1 MNTYSLRSSLE
12 ERARKKNP
20 TLDIVAPK
28 KILLRPTPV
37 VSSPVSVIP
46 ISISRETNSPKQPRS
61 ARWGHLLFVARQK
74 AIVYSNA
81 LFTRLK
87 SSAQFFVPKFARHKM
102 LYASLMGGVAF
113 GMVSMAFIEHAFGP
127 GVFAR
132 GGEEPLQMEPELTAQ
147 TVATS
152 AESLPEYVPDQ
163 DIFFEYFGQVTK
175 EKYEES
181 IRNMVKGYPVE
192 AMLPYILEQDR
203 LTAAFLIGIA
213 KKESNWGKRV
223 PVLEDQDCFNYWGY
237 RGVRRMM
244 GSGGHTCFNSRE
256 DAVETVAK
264 RLEKLIHS
272 EKLDTPEKMIIWK
285 CGFSCQGHSR
295 ESVKKWISDVDMYFS
310 QLNDE

>member
-28 KILLRPTPV
+28 KIPARPALV
-37 VSSPVSVIP
+37 VPSSPVSVIP
-46 ISISRETNSPKQPRS
+46 LSISREAASSESSSFGRQRFLSVIRHK
-61 ARWGHLLFVARQK
+61 FVMYRE
-74 AIVYSNA
+74 VLS
-81 LFTRLK
+81 LWLK
-87 SSAQFFVPKFARHKM
+87 KGSQFFIPKFARHKM
-102 LYASLMGGVAF
+102 LYASLAGGVAF

-132 GGEEPLQMEPELTAQ
+132 GGETPLQMEA
-147 TVATS
+147 VATIETTTVP
-152 AESLPEYVPDQ
+152 ADSLPEYVPDQ
-163 DIFFEYFGQVTK
+163 DVFFEYFGQVTK

-192 AMLPYILEQDR
+192 AMLPYIFEQDR

-223 PVLEDQDCFNYWGY
+223 PVLENQDCFNYWGY

-264 RLEKLIHS
+264 RLNTLIHS